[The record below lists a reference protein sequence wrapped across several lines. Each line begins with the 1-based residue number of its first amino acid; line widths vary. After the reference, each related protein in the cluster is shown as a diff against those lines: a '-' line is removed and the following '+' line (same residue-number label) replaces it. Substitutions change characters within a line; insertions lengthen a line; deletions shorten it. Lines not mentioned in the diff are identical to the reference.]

1 MGIDKSINFNHAE
14 KLQYILSFFISLIP
28 ISMVIGAAI
37 MEFFIIST
45 CLLFFYLNFKKIGI
59 DYYKNSFFLIFITF
73 CIFLIFSSIT
83 SENIFNSLRN
93 TLFYFRFGILILAI
107 WYLLDNFEKFKIIF
121 FYSALITYGIIIIY
135 TILQVLFFQEQI
147 IYDNRIVG
155 LFGDELVQGSFLL
168 RMTPVF
174 VVFYLYNK
182 NSLNKNFVFFYN
194 AILISVFF
202 LIIISGERTAIFLT
216 FMAIFLT
223 FFFIKLSLK
232 KISIIILL
240 ALAIV
245 TLAFHLFPKV
255 KERVVDRTLNEFFY
269 KSDSSKKLINKKI
282 SLFSEGH
289 QDHIESGIL
298 IFKNH
303 FIKGVGVRNYRVE
316 CKKDIYKKVGKYYCT
331 THPHNTFIQILS
343 ETGIIG
349 FIFFVICLGFVY
361 LKLYINFKDIYLKN
375 REINTKVIILLVI
388 IVVNFFPLVPSGS
401 FFNNWLSTLYFFP
414 IGLILYELNYKK
426 FLSR

>member
-1 MGIDKSINFNHAE
+1 MRIDTSINYNHAN
-14 KLQYILSFFISLIP
+14 KLHYILSIFISLIP
-28 ISMVIGAAI
+28 LSLVIGAAI

-45 CLLFFYLNFKKIGI
+45 CLLFFYLNYKKFGLI
-59 DYYKNSFFLIFITF
+59 YYKNFFFIVFIIF
-73 CIFLIFSSIT
+73 CAFLIFSSIT

-93 TLFYFRFGILILAI
+93 TLFYFRFGILVLAI
-107 WYLLDNFEKFKIIF
+107 WYLLDNFEKFKTIF
-121 FYSALITYGIIIIY
+121 FYSILITYVIVIIY
-135 TILQVLFFQEQI
+135 TILQILFFPEQI
-147 IYDNRIVG
+147 IYHNRIVG

-174 VVFYLYNK
+174 VVFYFYNK
-182 NSLNKNFVFFYN
+182 NSLNKNFVFLFN
-194 AILISVFF
+194 TILIFVFF

-216 FMAIFLT
+216 FMAIFLIL
-223 FFFIKLSLK
+223 FFIKLSLK

-240 ALAIV
+240 AFSIV
-245 TLAFHLFPKV
+245 TLAFHLFPNI
-255 KERVVDRTLNEFFY
+255 KERVIDRTLNEIFY
-269 KSDSSKKLINKKI
+269 KSDFSKKAINKKI

-303 FIKGVGVRNYRVE
+303 FVKGVGVRNYRVE

-349 FIFFVICLGFVY
+349 FIFFIIFLGFVY
-361 LKLYINFKDIYLKN
+361 LKLYINFKDVYFKK
-375 REINTKVIILLVI
+375 REINPKILILLI
-388 IVVNFFPLVPSGS
+388 ITAVNFFPLVPSGS

-414 IGLILYELNYKK
+414 LGLILYELNYKK
-426 FLSR
+426 FLAR

>member
-1 MGIDKSINFNHAE
+1 MIIKSLFKFDQA
-14 KLQYILSFFISLIP
+14 KKFQYILSIFISFIP
-28 ISMVIGAAI
+28 ISMVLGAAI
-37 MEFFIIST
+37 MEFFIVST

-59 DYYKNSFFLIFITF
+59 IYYKSFFFVAFILF

-83 SENIFNSLRN
+83 SEDIFNSLRN
-93 TLFYFRFGILILAI
+93 TLFYFRFGVLVLAI
-107 WYLLDNFEKFKIIF
+107 WYLLDNFEEFKIIF
-121 FYSALITYGIIIIY
+121 FNSMLITYLIIIIY
-135 TILQVLFFQEQI
+135 TILQIFFFQEQI

-174 VVFYLYNK
+174 IVFYIYNK
-182 NSLNKNFVFFYN
+182 NSLSKNFVFFYN

-223 FFFIKLSLK
+223 IFFLKLSLK

-255 KERVVDRTLNEFFY
+255 KERVVDRTFNEVFY
-269 KSDSSKKLINKKI
+269 KSDSSKKAINKKI

-303 FIKGVGVRNYRVE
+303 FVKGVGVRNYRVE
-316 CKKDIYKKVGKYYCT
+316 CKKDIYKKIGKYYCT

-349 FIFFVICLGFVY
+349 FTFFIICLGFVY
-361 LKLYINFKDIYLKN
+361 LKLYINFKEIYLKKS
-375 REINTKVIILLVI
+375 EINTKVVILLII
-388 IVVNFFPLVPSGS
+388 IVVNFFPLIPSGS

-426 FLSR
+426 FLTK

>member
-1 MGIDKSINFNHAE
+1 MIIKSLFKFDQA
-14 KLQYILSFFISLIP
+14 KKFQYILSIFISFIP
-28 ISMVIGAAI
+28 ISMVLGAAI
-37 MEFFIIST
+37 MEFFIVST

-59 DYYKNSFFLIFITF
+59 IYYKSFFFVAFILF

-83 SENIFNSLRN
+83 SEDIFNSLRN
-93 TLFYFRFGILILAI
+93 TLFYFRFGVLILAI
-107 WYLLDNFEKFKIIF
+107 WYLLDNFEEFKIIF
-121 FYSALITYGIIIIY
+121 FNSMLITYLIIIIY
-135 TILQVLFFQEQI
+135 TILQIFFFQEQI

-174 VVFYLYNK
+174 IVFYIYNK
-182 NSLNKNFVFFYN
+182 NSLSKNFVFFYN

-216 FMAIFLT
+216 CMAIFLT
-223 FFFIKLSLK
+223 IFFLKLSLK

-255 KERVVDRTLNEFFY
+255 KERVVDRTFNEVFY
-269 KSDSSKKLINKKI
+269 KSDSSKKAINKKI

-316 CKKDIYKKVGKYYCT
+316 CKKDIYKKIGKYYCT

-349 FIFFVICLGFVY
+349 FTFFIICLGFVY
-361 LKLYINFKDIYLKN
+361 LKK
-375 REINTKVIILLVI
+375 REINTKVVILLII
-388 IVVNFFPLVPSGS
+388 IVVNFFPLIPSGS

>member
-1 MGIDKSINFNHAE
+1 
-14 KLQYILSFFISLIP
+14 
-28 ISMVIGAAI
+28 
-37 MEFFIIST
+37 
-45 CLLFFYLNFKKIGI
+45 
-59 DYYKNSFFLIFITF
+59 
-73 CIFLIFSSIT
+73 
-83 SENIFNSLRN
+83 
-93 TLFYFRFGILILAI
+93 
-107 WYLLDNFEKFKIIF
+107 LLDNFKKFKTIF
-121 FYSALITYGIIIIY
+121 FYSILITYVIVIIY
-135 TILQVLFFQEQI
+135 TILQILFFPEQI

-174 VVFYLYNK
+174 VVFYFYNK
-182 NSLNKNFVFFYN
+182 KSLNKNFIFFFN
-194 AILISVFF
+194 TILISVFF
-202 LIIISGERTAIFLT
+202 LIIISGERAAIFLT
-216 FMAIFLT
+216 FMAIFLI

-240 ALAIV
+240 ALTIV
-245 TLAFHLFPKV
+245 TLAFHLFPNV
-255 KERVVDRTLNEFFY
+255 KERVIDRTLNEIFY
-269 KSDSSKKLINKKI
+269 KSDFSKKAINKKI
-282 SLFSEGH
+282 NLFSEGH

-349 FIFFVICLGFVY
+349 FIFFIIFLGFVY
-361 LKLYINFKDIYLKN
+361 LKLYINFKDVYFKKK
-375 REINTKVIILLVI
+375 EINQKIVILLI
-388 IVVNFFPLVPSGS
+388 ITAVNLFPLVPSGS

-426 FLSR
+426 FLAR

>member
-1 MGIDKSINFNHAE
+1 MRLDTSIDFNYVNKLHYTLSI
-14 KLQYILSFFISLIP
+14 FISLIP
-28 ISMVIGAAI
+28 LSLVIGAAI

-45 CLLFFYLNFKKIGI
+45 CLLFFYLNFKKIGL
-59 DYYKNSFFLIFITF
+59 DYYRNFFVIVFIIFCVFLIFG
-73 CIFLIFSSIT
+73 SIT

-93 TLFYFRFGILILAI
+93 TLFYFRFGILVLAL
-107 WYLLDNFEKFKIIF
+107 WYLLDNFEKFKTIF
-121 FYSALITYGIIIIY
+121 FYSILITYIIVIIY
-135 TILQVLFFQEQI
+135 TILQILFFQEQI

-182 NSLNKNFVFFYN
+182 NNLNKNFVFIYN
-194 AILISVFF
+194 TILISVFF
-202 LIIISGERTAIFLT
+202 LIIISGERSAISLTFIAIFLT
-216 FMAIFLT
+216 FIF
-223 FFFIKLSLK
+223 FKLSLN

-240 ALAIV
+240 IFTITA
-245 TLAFHLFPKV
+245 LAFHIFPKV
-255 KERVVDRTLNEFFY
+255 KERVVDRTLNEVLY
-269 KSDSSKKLINKKI
+269 KGDSSKKAINKKI

-289 QDHIESGIL
+289 QDHIESAIL

-349 FIFFVICLGFVY
+349 FIFFIIFLGFIY
-361 LKLYINFKDIYLKN
+361 LKLYINFKDVYLKKK
-375 REINTKVIILLVI
+375 EINPKIVILLII

-414 IGLILYELNYKK
+414 IGLLLYELNYK
-426 FLSR
+426 

>member
-1 MGIDKSINFNHAE
+1 MGINTKINFNHTK
-14 KLQYILSFFISLIP
+14 KLQYILSIFISLIP
-28 ISMVIGAAI
+28 LSMVIGAAI

-45 CLLFFYLNFKKIGI
+45 CLLFFYLNFKKIGLI
-59 DYYKNSFFLIFITF
+59 YYKNFFFIIFIIF
-73 CIFLIFSSIT
+73 CIFLIFSSTT

-93 TLFYFRFGILILAI
+93 TLFYFRFGILVLAI
-107 WYLLDNFEKFKIIF
+107 WYLLDSFKKFKKIF
-121 FYSALITYGIIIIY
+121 FYLISITFIIIIIS
-135 TILQVLFFQEQI
+135 TISQILFFQDQI
-147 IYDNRIVG
+147 IYNNRIAG

-168 RMTPVF
+168 RMTPIF

-194 AILISVFF
+194 AILISAFF
-202 LIIISGERTAIFLT
+202 LIIISGERAAIFLT
-216 FMAIFLT
+216 FIAIFLT
-223 FFFIKLSLK
+223 FLFLKLSLK
-232 KISIIILL
+232 KISIIILSIIVVA
-240 ALAIV
+240 ALAFKI
-245 TLAFHLFPKV
+245 FPEI
-255 KERVVDRTLNEFFY
+255 KERVIDRTFNEVFY
-269 KSDSSKKLINKKI
+269 KSDLSNKAINKKI

-289 QDHIESGIL
+289 QDHIETGIL

-316 CKKDIYKKVGKYYCT
+316 CKKDIYKKIGKYYCT

-349 FIFFVICLGFVY
+349 FIFFMFFLGFVY
-361 LKLYINFKDIYLKN
+361 LKLYINFKDIYLKS
-375 REINTKVIILLVI
+375 REIDTKVVILLII

-426 FLSR
+426 DLAK